1 MPILVLN
8 LSSAAPWVGL
18 AVTNACAAAAGY
30 LLGGYLLGRRCS
42 PKPGFR
48 ARETGGWL
56 VRSAAPAD
64 AHHIYRMV
72 MELAEFEKM
81 GDEAT
86 LTARDF
92 RDHLAAGAFECLLLE
107 VRTDRRL
114 ANRRSCCGGPGRSS
128 GAADA

>member
-1 MPILVLN
+1 MILVLN
-8 LSSAAPWVGL
+8 LSSASPWVSL
-18 AVTNACAAAAGY
+18 AVTGASVAAAGY
-30 LLGGYLLGRRCS
+30 LLGRRRS

-64 AHHIYRMV
+64 AHHIHRMV
-72 MELAEFEKM
+72 KELAEFVKM

-86 LTARDF
+86 LTAREF

-107 VRTDRRL
+107 VRPAR
-114 ANRRSCCGGPGRSS
+114 
-128 GAADA
+128 AAVRQARTRVPAKTYGLP